1 MNPLKKPLHMALLVL
16 AALQLAACSKTVQ
29 WEEEVPLNTGETIW
43 VKRTVVYSAQGGAGN
58 PLDMAYRP
66 EKDQSIEFKWN
77 GKSYR
82 YEGDARIML
91 LAISPARQPVLVAQA
106 EANSWNWRH
115 KYSCTYP
122 FYVQLTPD
130 ETGRI
135 WTWPPKIDSWLY
147 GLPNNLLLERHPPGQ
162 MRKRYTAAERQAE
175 NQPGSVGSPAQ
186 QRVDPTYTGDLCKN
200 QKEK

>member
-1 MNPLKKPLHMALLVL
+1 MNIFKRPLQIVL
-16 AALQLAACSKTVQ
+16 AAIAVLQLTACSKTVQ
-29 WEEEVPLNTGETIW
+29 WEEEVPLNSGETIW

-130 ETGRI
+130 ETGRVWI
-135 WTWPPKIDSWLY
+135 WPPKIDSWLY
-147 GLPNNLLLERHPPGQ
+147 GLPNNLLLERHQPGQ
-162 MRKRYTAAERQAE
+162 MKTRYTAAERQAE
-175 NQPGSVGSPAQ
+175 NYPGSLQSPGK
-186 QRVDPTYTGDLCKN
+186 QRIDPAYTGDLCK
-200 QKEK
+200 KS